1 MRKYLVFFIAGVS
14 ILMYAIDATVISVA
28 FPNFTKELHASVLLS
43 AWTISIYF
51 IAVTMTM
58 PLAGN
63 LSDSFGRKKVF
74 LFSLLVFTGSSLAC
88 GFASSIYALIAFRF
102 FQGIGGA
109 CFLPTASGIA
119 SDFFPESRETAIGL
133 LSSIFGVGF
142 VVGPNLG
149 GWIVSQ
155 YSWRYVFYI
164 NVPIGAALICLTM
177 MLLKKS
183 KKVTRPRVDFIGIG
197 LMSSSLLLLLLG
209 LNLVGERPSAVSMI
223 LAGILVLIS
232 FFLGICFLKQEKRA
246 HAPIIDTKL
255 LESRAFVAANVSNL
269 IVGMTSMGLF
279 SFIPLYSISVHKFST
294 LMSGMILTPRSL
306 AMTVTSAATS
316 FLLRRLGYR
325 WPMVIGFITMGLG
338 IILLTPGLLLTSAGG
353 ALGGVIGT
361 FSIIMFLNG
370 ISAGMVFPSANNA
383 CIELM
388 PEKVGTIVGLR
399 NMFRNIGGA
408 LAISL
413 ITFVLHLSPDAFTG
427 FMIVFISFGIMPLV
441 AVPLL
446 FLMPAGA
453 RSPRSRI
460 PRQL

>member
-183 KKVTRPRVDFIGIG
+183 KNITRPRVDFIGIG

-223 LAGILVLIS
+223 LAGYWCS
-232 FFLGICFLKQEKRA
+232 SAFFL
-246 HAPIIDTKL
+246 
-255 LESRAFVAANVSNL
+255 VS
-269 IVGMTSMGLF
+269 
-279 SFIPLYSISVHKFST
+279 
-294 LMSGMILTPRSL
+294 
-306 AMTVTSAATS
+306 
-316 FLLRRLGYR
+316 
-325 WPMVIGFITMGLG
+325 
-338 IILLTPGLLLTSAGG
+338 
-353 ALGGVIGT
+353 
-361 FSIIMFLNG
+361 
-370 ISAGMVFPSANNA
+370 VF
-383 CIELM
+383 
-388 PEKVGTIVGLR
+388 
-399 NMFRNIGGA
+399 
-408 LAISL
+408 
-413 ITFVLHLSPDAFTG
+413 
-427 FMIVFISFGIMPLV
+427 
-441 AVPLL
+441 
-446 FLMPAGA
+446 
-453 RSPRSRI
+453 
-460 PRQL
+460 

>member
-1 MRKYLVFFIAGVS
+1 
-14 ILMYAIDATVISVA
+14 
-28 FPNFTKELHASVLLS
+28 
-43 AWTISIYF
+43 
-51 IAVTMTM
+51 
-58 PLAGN
+58 
-63 LSDSFGRKKVF
+63 
-74 LFSLLVFTGSSLAC
+74 
-88 GFASSIYALIAFRF
+88 
-102 FQGIGGA
+102 
-109 CFLPTASGIA
+109 
-119 SDFFPESRETAIGL
+119 
-133 LSSIFGVGF
+133 
-142 VVGPNLG
+142 
-149 GWIVSQ
+149 
-155 YSWRYVFYI
+155 
-164 NVPIGAALICLTM
+164 

-183 KKVTRPRVDFIGIG
+183 KNITRPRVDFIGIG

-279 SFIPLYSISVHKFST
+279 SFIPLYAISVHKFST